1 MSERE
6 DYRAGRESRREAAA
20 APASALRRADMIRR
34 SLGSAFYDVLRP
46 RRDHSA
52 PLAQAAE
59 ARPLA
64 EDDDSS

>member
-20 APASALRRADMIRR
+20 APASTLRHDDMIRR
-34 SLGSAFYDVLRP
+34 RLGSAFYDVVRP

-52 PLAQAAE
+52 PHAQAAE
-59 ARPLA
+59 ERPPA
-64 EDDDSS
+64 EGDDGD